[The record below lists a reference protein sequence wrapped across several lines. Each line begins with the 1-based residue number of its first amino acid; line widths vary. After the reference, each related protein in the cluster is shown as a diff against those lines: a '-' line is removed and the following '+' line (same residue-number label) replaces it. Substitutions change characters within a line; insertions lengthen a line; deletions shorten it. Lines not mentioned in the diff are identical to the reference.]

1 MARGSGGITP
11 IVLALVTDGHFQP
24 LLVTLWRANA
34 ACFTSVPPERSPS
47 RLRAVD
53 HRRDA
58 AGFPGKWSPARW
70 QVPRAESDDIQRQ
83 CQQATEFE
91 LKVLASLIQG
101 FRLQLTPHFT
111 GEKIVDSLIW
121 AFVKL
126 LSKGHCSTTRSSI
139 PSQSILACADPVVL
153 HHRN

>member
-11 IVLALVTDGHFQP
+11 IVLALVTDGYFQP

-91 LKVLASLIQG
+91 LKVLAKCPASTILSPRVAS
-101 FRLQLTPHFT
+101 FRNVTELTEQT
-111 GEKIVDSLIW
+111 LRKIIVRQRWLVSGDGL
-121 AFVKL
+121 
-126 LSKGHCSTTRSSI
+126 
-139 PSQSILACADPVVL
+139 PS
-153 HHRN
+153 